1 MVSTTCT
8 KLLVAPEAKRLAAL
22 AGKRVIVLGAETA
35 LGRECAQALADAGAT
50 LALVAS
56 TVDADAA
63 FSAQRLSR
71 RLGAAMSQAIDGS
84 NQAALR
90 IMVRQVGKTLGGLD
104 AFVDATGVATI
115 QGIAEPLA
123 RREMKR
129 TGGGVYVVADD
140 AGAVVRSVAGEEA

>member
-1 MVSTTCT
+1 M
-8 KLLVAPEAKRLAAL
+8 
-22 AGKRVIVLGAETA
+22 
-35 LGRECAQALADAGAT
+35 
-50 LALVAS
+50 AS

-104 AFVDATGVATI
+104 AFIDATGVALVP
-115 QGIAEPLA
+115 GIAEPLA
-123 RREMKR
+123 RREMDR

-140 AGAVVRSVAGEEA
+140 PGAVVNAVAGEKASP

>member
-1 MVSTTCT
+1 M
-8 KLLVAPEAKRLAAL
+8 
-22 AGKRVIVLGAETA
+22 LGAETA
-35 LGRECAQALADAGAT
+35 LGRECAQALAEAGAT

-63 FSAQRLSR
+63 FSAQRLAR
-71 RLGAAMSQAIDGS
+71 RLGAAMSQAIDAS
-84 NQAALR
+84 NLMALR
-90 IMVRQVGKTLGGLD
+90 VMVRQIGKSLGGLD

-123 RREMKR
+123 RREMDR

-140 AGAVVRSVAGEEA
+140 AAAVVRAVAGDEA

>member
-1 MVSTTCT
+1 M
-8 KLLVAPEAKRLAAL
+8 
-22 AGKRVIVLGAETA
+22 IVLGAETA

-63 FSAQRLSR
+63 FGAQRLAR

-84 NQAALR
+84 NLAALR
-90 IMVRQVGKTLGGLD
+90 VMVRQVGKSLGGLD
-104 AFVDATGVATI
+104 AVVDATGVAQT

-123 RREMKR
+123 RREMGR

-140 AGAVVRSVAGEEA
+140 AGAVVRSVAADKT

>member
-1 MVSTTCT
+1 M
-8 KLLVAPEAKRLAAL
+8 
-22 AGKRVIVLGAETA
+22 
-35 LGRECAQALADAGAT
+35 
-50 LALVAS
+50 AS

-104 AFVDATGVATI
+104 AFIDATGVALVP
-115 QGIAEPLA
+115 GIAEPLA
-123 RREMKR
+123 RREMDR
-129 TGGGVYVVADD
+129 TGGGVYVVADEAD
-140 AGAVVRSVAGEEA
+140 AVVRAVAGEKASP

>member
-1 MVSTTCT
+1 
-8 KLLVAPEAKRLAAL
+8 
-22 AGKRVIVLGAETA
+22 KRVIILGAETA
-35 LGRECAQALADAGAT
+35 LGRECAQALAEAGAT

-63 FSAQRLSR
+63 FSAQRLAR
-71 RLGAAMSQAIDGS
+71 RLGAAMSQAIDAS
-84 NQAALR
+84 NLMALR
-90 IMVRQVGKTLGGLD
+90 VMVRQIGKSLGGLD

-123 RREMKR
+123 RREMDR

-140 AGAVVRSVAGEEA
+140 AGAVVRAVAGDKA